1 MSSAVPILVA
11 LTPQAH
17 AAIRGR
23 EMRLHRFPFR
33 IGRESR
39 LVVVNGAL
47 QVMERRKLA
56 GPPNNDLYLPDV
68 GPVINVSRQHLQI
81 ESLPDGGYAL
91 VDRGS
96 ACGTIVGN
104 QAIGGG
110 DAGGRC
116 ALADGNVI
124 VIGTSD
130 SPFAFKFVLRAV
142 QE

>member
-1 MSSAVPILVA
+1 MSSAIPMLVA
-11 LTPQAH
+11 LTPQAQ

-23 EMRLHRFPFR
+23 EIRLHRFPFR
-33 IGRESR
+33 VGRESR
-39 LVVVNGAL
+39 LVVVDGAL
-47 QVMERRKLA
+47 QVMERRKQLA

-68 GPVINVSRQHLQI
+68 GPVINVSREHLQI
-81 ESLPDGGYAL
+81 ESLPDGGYTL

-104 QAIGGG
+104 QAIGGD

-116 ALADGNVI
+116 ALLDGNVI

-130 SPFAFKFVLRAV
+130 SPFAFKFVLRTV
-142 QE
+142 